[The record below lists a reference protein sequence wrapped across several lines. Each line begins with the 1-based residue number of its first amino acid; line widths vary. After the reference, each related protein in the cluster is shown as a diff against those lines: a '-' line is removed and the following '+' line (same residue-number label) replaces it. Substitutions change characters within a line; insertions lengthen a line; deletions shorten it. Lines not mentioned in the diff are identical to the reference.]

1 MNNNTDTDLEVT
13 TYVEQSESTPIVS
26 MQLSPLQ
33 EQLLE
38 SAREM
43 GLDTD
48 WFQKEILTDP
58 ICLNGLEL
66 VTE

>member
-1 MNNNTDTDLEVT
+1 MNNETDIEVT
-13 TYVEQSESTPIVS
+13 SYVESNESSPQLP

-33 EQLLE
+33 EQLLDT
-38 SAREM
+38 AREM

>member
-43 GLDTD
+43 GMDTD

-66 VTE
+66 ITE

>member
-1 MNNNTDTDLEVT
+1 MNNETDIEVT
-13 TYVEQSESTPIVS
+13 SYVEQSEPSSQVP

-38 SAREM
+38 SAAEM

>member
-1 MNNNTDTDLEVT
+1 MNNETDIEVT
-13 TYVEQSESTPIVS
+13 SYVESNESSPQLP

-33 EQLLE
+33 AQLLDT
-38 SAREM
+38 AREM

-48 WFQKEILTDP
+48 WFQKEILTDE

>member
-1 MNNNTDTDLEVT
+1 MNNETDIEVT
-13 TYVEQSESTPIVS
+13 SYVEQSEPSPQLP

-38 SAREM
+38 TAREM
-43 GLDTD
+43 GLDAD
-48 WFQKEILTDP
+48 WFQKEILSDP